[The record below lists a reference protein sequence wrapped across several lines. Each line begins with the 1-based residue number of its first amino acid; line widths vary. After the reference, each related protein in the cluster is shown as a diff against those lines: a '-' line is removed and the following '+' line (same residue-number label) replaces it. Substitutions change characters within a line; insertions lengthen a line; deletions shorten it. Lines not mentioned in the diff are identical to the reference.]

1 MEVNSIAEMG
11 SFQNIAPSIFTASI
25 EQLAVSSYQTSA
37 LVMQWTEQL
46 GTRHHHTSIDLWGF
60 TQNPALA
67 AIKVRMPGSETPPP
81 TPHPGGVEGAG
92 SRGDGVGLPLRV
104 TVGGVAK
111 GEPGFA
117 AGIPANLL
125 G

>member
-1 MEVNSIAEMG
+1 MEVTSIAEMG
-11 SFQNIAPSIFTASI
+11 SFQNIAPSIFAENI
-25 EQLAVSSYQTSA
+25 EELTVSSYETSA
-37 LVMQWTEQL
+37 LDMHWTEQF
-46 GTRHHHTSIDLWGF
+46 GTRHHNTSIDLWGF

-67 AIKVRMPGSETPPP
+67 CMKVRMPGSETPPP
-81 TPHPGGVEGAG
+81 TPPPGGVEGAC
-92 SRGDGVGLPLRV
+92 SRRDGVGLPLRV

-117 AGIPANLL
+117 AGIPANLQ